1 MASDTTS
8 QTTHQTNTLK
18 ALSTLTLYNLICVI
32 RAFIDIGTILQLA
45 SSHYNADVVN
55 LHIYILW
62 FVPYCLYKT
71 VFSYLHNTLV
81 FYHIGIWCE
90 HAFCIFPAFSTASIK
105 RSEAADLIPSLTL
118 VVLRNISCLYSTWG
132 GAIFFYMG
140 FSTFQHLVTGSTCP
154 PDESA
159 QLPAAQ

>member
-55 LHIYILW
+55 LHMYILW

-105 RSEAADLIPSLTL
+105 KIRSCRLNSFLDTCSLKKHFMF
-118 VVLRNISCLYSTWG
+118 IQH
-132 GAIFFYMG
+132 MG
-140 FSTFQHLVTGSTCP
+140 RCHLFLHG
-154 PDESA
+154 
-159 QLPAAQ
+159 L